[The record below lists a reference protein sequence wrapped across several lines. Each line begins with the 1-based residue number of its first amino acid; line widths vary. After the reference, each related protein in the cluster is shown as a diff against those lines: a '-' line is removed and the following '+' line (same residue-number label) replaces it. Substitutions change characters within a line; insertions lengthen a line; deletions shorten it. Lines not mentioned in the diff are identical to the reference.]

1 MSFECTK
8 KFFDDRN
15 FPRGFHRS
23 GDFTRAQ
30 ATILEASGVV
40 LKALHEGS
48 MEPRDEAEARFVAV
62 CKGEQKAESD
72 VEKSWVIYLAALR
85 RKQVYFTASSATM
98 ADGGGESSDSDD

>member
-1 MSFECTK
+1 MSFESTK

-15 FPRGFHRS
+15 FPHGFHRS

-30 ATILEASGVV
+30 AAILEAKGIT

-48 MEPRDEAEARFVAV
+48 QAPQGPEEERFVAV
-62 CKGEQKAESD
+62 CKGEQPTSTD
-72 VEKSWVIYLAALR
+72 IEKTWMIYLSALR

-98 ADGGGESSDSDD
+98 ADGNGDSSDSDD